1 MKSEKEL
8 AGTGVKYHE
17 TLDIHDSSKLQCF
30 MDCPRQYF
38 YRYVL
43 GWSHQGSNIHLI
55 FGEGWHRAMEH
66 ILRNGYGTESIRDGY
81 NEFLSYY
88 REHYHETEDAKNFP
102 KSPDAVLP
110 ALVEYCHRYAGDEF
124 EVLHTEV
131 AGKVPIDDTGRK
143 LHFRLDAVCK
153 DEKGIYVLE
162 HKTASRLTSTWS
174 NQWSLS
180 MQVSLYTHALHMMY
194 DPDEVYGVIVNGAVF
209 RKTGNEYIRV
219 PVRKAPEMMK
229 AWWWN
234 VLHFLDMLEW
244 NYQQL
249 SEMTPDEEIMTAF
262 PMNTQSCTKYFGCM
276 YQDFCKM
283 WPNPLKRADQPPL
296 GFKEDRWNPADRD
309 EDKKQVDL
317 KLKGGPNDK

>member
-1 MKSEKEL
+1 MSKKKIANVIEQHVTHGITD
-8 AGTGVKYHE
+8 A
-17 TLDIHDSSKLQCF
+17 SKLQCF

-43 GWSHQGSNIHLI
+43 GWSHSGSNIHLI
-55 FGEGWHRAMEH
+55 FGEGWHRSMEH
-66 ILRNGYGTESIRDGY
+66 ILRDGYGTDSIREAY
-81 NEFLSYY
+81 EVCLKYY
-88 REHYHETEDAKNFP
+88 REHFDETEDQKYFP
-102 KSPDAVLP
+102 KSPEAVIP
-110 ALVEYCHRYAGDEF
+110 ALVEYCHRYSQDDF

-131 AGKVPIDDTGRK
+131 AGKVPIDENRNM
-143 LHFRLDAVCK
+143 HFRLDAVCK

-194 DPDEVYGVIVNGAVF
+194 DPNDVYGVIVNGVIF
-209 RKTGNEYIRV
+209 RKNGNDYIRV
-219 PVRKAPEMMK
+219 PVRKSPEMMK

-234 VLHFLDMLEW
+234 VLHFMDMLDW
-244 NYQQL
+244 NFEEL
-249 SEMTPDEEIMTAF
+249 DKCTEDDEVMTAF

-283 WPNPLKRADQPPL
+283 WPNPLQRADEPPL
-296 GFKEDRWNPADRD
+296 GFVIDRWNPADRD
-309 EDKKQVDL
+309 EDKKQVNL
-317 KLKGGPNDK
+317 GDKDVKK